1 MQAPILILIS
11 LLTYAFFDRIS
22 GPTEAPST
30 SVGAD
35 SSGAVLTPDMP
46 SLALSTQVK
55 VPGSEALFPE
65 RDPSQMGALI
75 EGMKT
80 CQSLWKEAS
89 DKDKHYKTVATRLE
103 EEVQILQDS
112 NEGN

>member
-1 MQAPILILIS
+1 MLA
-11 LLTYAFFDRIS
+11 
-22 GPTEAPST
+22 
-30 SVGAD
+30 GAD
-35 SSGAVLTPDMP
+35 SSSAVLTPDMP

-55 VPGSEALFPE
+55 VPGSDALFPE

-89 DKDKHYKTVATRLE
+89 DQAKQSGVETSRLR
-103 EEVQILQDS
+103 EEVNILLTIVV
-112 NEGN
+112 GK